1 MNDKDTLMRKFLSG
15 ETSLS
20 EERELAGI
28 LRSFLEK
35 GLDAEEKAALAML
48 EAPCAEADDSI
59 FSRDNLEEYDRIA
72 FRRRR
77 PAGII
82 WYASAAAACI
92 AIALMVSNRHQPAGT
107 SGMMVEVVPESTQ
120 ADPPTPVDTV
130 SISSRQEQVKPSPS
144 VKKRTPSRRVV
155 QTPPARP
162 SIIADA
168 PTPKAPEID
177 YDEILAVEEE
187 LRLNM
192 MRERLNAEIEER
204 TKELSQTPDAYIL

>member
-1 MNDKDTLMRKFLSG
+1 MKKSKESMDPDFDIF
-15 ETSLS
+15 EVDYS
-20 EERELAGI
+20 EE
-28 LRSFLEK
+28 F
-35 GLDAEEKAALAML
+35 
-48 EAPCAEADDSI
+48 
-59 FSRDNLEEYDRIA
+59 DRIVA
-72 FRRRR
+72 KRRAIRR
-77 PAGII
+77 VSVLIPAV
-82 WYASAAAACI
+82 AACLALTLFLWPDKPDA
-92 AIALMVSNRHQPAGT
+92 AIPVNLL
-107 SGMMVEVVPESTQ
+107 VETPPE
-120 ADPPTPVDTV
+120 PVDTV
-130 SISSRQEQVKPSPS
+130 SIPSHPESDVKTPTPS